1 MSSPEWMSDKV
12 LLKTLGKKI
21 REWRLSA
28 NMSQATLA
36 QNAQVALSTVAA
48 LESGKSIS
56 MNGFVRILR
65 MLRKLDSLSPFLEE
79 EPISPIEYEKL
90 MERRKTRQRASKNNR
105 NDQFAQSIPSWSPDG
120 DTPSRE

>member
-1 MSSPEWMSDKV
+1 MSDTV

-21 REWRLSA
+21 REWRLGA

-48 LESGKSIS
+48 LESGRSIS

-65 MLRKLDSLSPFLEE
+65 MLRKLDALSPFLEE
-79 EPISPIEYEKL
+79 EPISPIEYERL
-90 MERRKTRQRASKNNR
+90 LERRKTRQRASKNNQH
-105 NDQFAQSIPSWSPDG
+105 DPFAQGIPSWNPDG
-120 DTPSRE
+120 DAPSLE